1 MGNSFSYVDLL
12 RAVKPASAYQIS
24 EYRHEVETSNSS
36 EISSGGRCFAQLCD
50 SASRNVGTTYD
61 DWDRVACMFSGI
73 NRCRVIGGWRDAL
86 SSHVSLLPH
95 LTGKAGPFFHY

>member
-1 MGNSFSYVDLL
+1 MEISFSYVDLL
-12 RAVKPASAYQIS
+12 RAVKPASAYHIS

-61 DWDRVACMFSGI
+61 DWDRVACMFSGVD
-73 NRCRVIGGWRDAL
+73 RCRVIGGLRGVGVVDVL
-86 SSHVSLLPH
+86 PVSQLK
-95 LTGKAGPFFHY
+95 GKA